1 MAKQKKQ
8 RKTRPI
14 KSKKARVQKKQVKRT
29 QDLRRQEL
37 VNAGLSPAI
46 IARGDLTNKQLSKA
60 AVKDWRTRGQKLD
73 ELNKR
78 GYKNVT
84 ISDLRLSWP
93 RLKEKYP
100 EISIPADYKSRGTSG
115 NKKKPNPKTKAPV
128 NSSIKWTGQYYI
140 YIGAAEVQEG
150 FRRENLGSLSDQELI
165 ERINDRIADAMG
177 NPSGSSDLFC
187 IYQVYVG
194 TKEYCEEIADFYY
207 ERGYNISGLSK
218 AKKHIKYV
226 KLVQERYNKLT
237 ISNEF
242 SQRDF
247 HEMVYNVTTQMKN
260 EDVAP
265 FINQCDDFCIMNGFP
280 FMEGILK

>member
-37 VNAGLSPAI
+37 IKSGLSPAI
-46 IARGDLTNKQLSKA
+46 IARGDLTNKQLSKS

-93 RLKEKYP
+93 RLKAKYP
-100 EISIPADYKSRGTSG
+100 EISIPAD
-115 NKKKPNPKTKAPV
+115 
-128 NSSIKWTGQYYI
+128 IKWTGQYYM

-150 FRRENLGSLSDQELI
+150 FRRENLGSLSDQELV
-165 ERINDRIADAMG
+165 ERINERIADAMG

-194 TKEYCEEIADFYY
+194 SKEDCEEIADFYY
-207 ERGYNISGLSK
+207 ERGYNISGRSK
-218 AKKHIKYV
+218 AQKHVKYV

-237 ISNEF
+237 ISNKF
-242 SQRDF
+242 SQREF
-247 HEMVYNVTTQMKN
+247 HEMIYNVITQMKN

-265 FINQCDDFCIMNGFP
+265 FINQCDDFCTMNGFP
-280 FMEGILK
+280 FMEGITK